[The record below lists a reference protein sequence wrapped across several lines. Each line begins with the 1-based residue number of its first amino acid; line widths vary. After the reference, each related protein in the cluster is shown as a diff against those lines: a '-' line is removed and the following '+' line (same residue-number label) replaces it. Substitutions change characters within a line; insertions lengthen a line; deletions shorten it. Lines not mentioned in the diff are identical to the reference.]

1 MKISEPI
8 VIRKTGKGYEITGS
22 LDGIGKIRL
31 YGSSEEEAKR
41 RFFDACSQLADLG
54 RTACAA

>member
-8 VIRKTGKGYEITGS
+8 VIRKTEKGYEITGS
-22 LDGIGKIRL
+22 LDGVGKIRL

-41 RFFDACSQLADLG
+41 RFFDACS
-54 RTACAA
+54 R